1 MDGQYLPDD
10 EIDIDSLASS
20 EPPEYVPQMFSEGG
34 EVEPPVTEE
43 STALRNIRQRIVELE
58 KQKLAL
64 WAEKNQPEMLTANN
78 NELAGVLIR
87 MRGEDLRDRDNSSRP
102 LNDYYQT
109 LPTEENIFE
118 LRRQMPR
125 PESFNYPPLIEE
137 GRDTRELEKKFQDD
151 IFEGERDWEKQLDLP
166 YSGPYHRGGPYSQ
179 GGEVKERDIEYYT
192 KGGEASLD
200 SQTEAMNKYLLGEE
214 EDAMPM
220 AYATE
225 PTRPT
230 QTAKAMLKKVTMKS
244 GGGSKRPKEMSLEEG
259 DLSPAIPE
267 LGAPQ
272 TEQDKLVQIA
282 TARAQYDALERA
294 YQLKAQAAQKAGRGL
309 MRPTFNALAF
319 DKPTLEKRGPLMA
332 RTFSKGGEADK
343 KDPELTGINR
353 VSDFIAQRL
362 PASVFP
368 TSGRTFLETVQGKR
382 DPITEGNFSPEELA
396 VMKEMIALKGGD
408 AGDIQYSD
416 YHALAK
422 VMRAQGKIPA
432 STNPSLFSMS
442 DSLGNVQTTLGRFK
456 YGRDAEGN
464 LVVRDTYD
472 FNPPRVPNSMQEQ
485 RTAEYGAMGPYRL
498 VREYAGEKIPP
509 GRGREININLGKPVK
524 GAEGS
529 PAAKIFQSARDEYN
543 RQEKELL
550 RLDKP
555 TLEKM
560 ARPLARTFA
569 KGGEADALEGMQKK
583 ARENEM
589 YRASEKYLQSRGQIP
604 DIELER
610 MGLKDSAVFSSLNLP
625 IGSGTITINKDDID
639 RNSNSNI
646 GPALLAHEITHAADR
661 QMKQQA
667 IEQRGKGTKFA
678 EAYEKLMGSEG
689 RNRLEPARRA
699 DYEWTEGHR
708 FYRSTPGEIAAFGVG
723 AFSEPM
729 PKHMMPDRA
738 PLHVDPTAATEFQI
752 LLDLAQRDID
762 KGPKGLERVPT
773 FLRKFFK
780 YADGGPVYRAEG
792 SPASGER
799 LTPQQIEQL
808 AADQAALN
816 QYYAAKARPSTGMNR
831 KRGPI
836 SQQLD
841 SGEAYANMAK
851 GVTEFPYDL
860 LGAPRDISNM
870 IMTPFGYGV
879 KNPVMGSDWIKQ
891 QMTKRGI
898 RPEPPADPTSK
909 GFYTA
914 GELLS
919 NLTNP
924 AGVARKVGPV
934 VEKGVAAVGKE
945 AARQVERG
953 MFNEGPLRAITPQP
967 MYISRPPGGYFPTSR
982 GMGEKTAE
990 EINNTKLSELPE
1002 DFVSWLS
1009 KDDKQKG
1016 SFLGLGPKRE
1026 SLGDKYNRWKAETGS
1041 KDYTFG
1047 ILSGVDKSLQPVLKK
1062 ITEMESG
1069 EKRDALFQ
1077 MFNQK
1082 AKDFY
1087 SKQAGSVQDPL
1098 RADILSGR
1106 FKFDEK
1112 SQMGDVF
1119 PQVLVKQAAQGNSQA
1134 LRLLEK
1140 SYDDMIDIRATVPYR
1155 QGQPVPAASTLK
1167 SQIIESVRDNLDS
1180 IPDSQL
1186 LAYAGKKPLPGPDGV
1201 AKAAKEIRLKLK
1213 ENPSLFSTV
1222 LEPNIERTVFA
1233 RQSTTSDLNLAQY
1246 PNSGPASTKAMVNPQ
1261 GPALTKEQLDKMET
1275 LPRGYY
1281 LPEMEAAIDKSQP
1294 ILDANQY
1301 GNLKLLGLSTDK
1313 LLQEASKLSVKD
1325 LNSMGFTDFLKKAY
1339 TSTQEVA
1346 QIEKDLEK
1354 VKSLLQ
1360 QGKNPPS
1367 KAMLFGVKDFLPT
1380 VNDMRWVKVTDPDG
1394 VKSIAAGMNN
1404 SVGSYATSNTYGK
1417 LGRGRRALDSGE
1429 IEVYS
1434 LYDKNHIPQVTVEY
1448 ATNKA
1453 SVPEEFR
1460 GKIVQLT
1467 GNGPLTANAAPEKF
1481 SEELVDFVNKLKLS
1495 PNQMPIG
1502 ISKIL
1507 EKNFFKFDE
1516 GKFVRNEEEFSKFNE
1531 TKKELGLAKG
1541 GSVDKN
1547 MAFIKKHT

>member
-34 EVEPPVTEE
+34 EVEEE
-43 STALRNIRQRIVELE
+43 
-58 KQKLAL
+58 
-64 WAEKNQPEMLTANN
+64 
-78 NELAGVLIR
+78 
-87 MRGEDLRDRDNSSRP
+87 
-102 LNDYYQT
+102 
-109 LPTEENIFE
+109 
-118 LRRQMPR
+118 
-125 PESFNYPPLIEE
+125 
-137 GRDTRELEKKFQDD
+137 
-151 IFEGERDWEKQLDLP
+151 
-166 YSGPYHRGGPYSQ
+166 
-179 GGEVKERDIEYYT
+179 DIEYYA
-192 KGGEASLD
+192 KGGEASFD
-200 SQTEAMNKYLLGEE
+200 QSVETMNKYLLADE
-214 EDAMPM
+214 EDAMPT
-220 AYATE
+220 AYATTPYGVSE
-225 PTRPT
+225 RAAPEMSAK
-230 QTAKAMLKKVTMKS
+230 TAKLMLKQLSTK
-244 GGGSKRPKEMSLEEG
+244 GGGGGKSKRPKEMSLEAG

-272 TEQDKLVQIA
+272 TEQEKLVQIA

-319 DKPTLEKRGPLMA
+319 DKPTLEKPGPLMA
-332 RTFSKGGEADK
+332 RTFQAGGEADK

-416 YHALAK
+416 YHALEK
-422 VMRAQGKIPA
+422 VMRAQGKSPA

-589 YRASEKYLQSRGQIP
+589 YRASEKYLQSRGQMP
-604 DIELER
+604 DIEVGR
-610 MGLKDSAVFSSLNLP
+610 FMRDIDNAAFTALNLP
-625 IGSGTITINKDDID
+625 MGSGTILVNKDVIASDFNKD
-639 RNSNSNI
+639 I

-678 EAYEKLMGSEG
+678 EAFEKLYGPEG
-689 RNRLEPARRA
+689 RNRLEPAKRA
-699 DYEWTEGHR
+699 DYEWTQGNR
-708 FYRSTPGEIAAFGVG
+708 FYRSTPEEIAAHGVG
-723 AFSEPM
+723 AFSGPM
-729 PKHMMPDRA
+729 LQDRA

-762 KGPKGLERVPT
+762 KGPKGLERIPA
-773 FLRKFFK
+773 FARKFFK

-816 QYYAAKARPSTGMNR
+816 QYYAPKARPSTGMNR

-841 SGEAYANMAK
+841 SGEAYVNMAK

-860 LGAPRDISNM
+860 VGAPVDVATMLLR
-870 IMTPFGYGV
+870 PFGYSTE
-879 KNPVMGSDWIKQ
+879 KPVMGSDWIKA

-898 RPEPPADPTSK
+898 RPEPPADPTAK

-924 AGVARKVGPV
+924 AGVSRKVGPV

-953 MFNEGPLRAITPQP
+953 VFNEGPLRAITPQP

-982 GMGEKTAE
+982 GMGEKTVE
-990 EINNTKLSELPE
+990 EINNTKLSDLPE
-1002 DFVSWLS
+1002 NFVSWLNA
-1009 KDDKQKG
+1009 DDKQKA

-1062 ITEMESG
+1062 ITEMEPG

-1087 SKQAGSVQDPL
+1087 SKQAGSIQDPL
-1098 RADILSGR
+1098 RADILGGNI
-1106 FKFDEK
+1106 KFDMDSK
-1112 SQMGDVF
+1112 MGDVF
-1119 PQVLVKQAAQGNSQA
+1119 PKTLVKSAAQGDLQA

-1140 SYDDMIDIRATVPYR
+1140 SYDDMLGIKAVVPYR
-1155 QGQPVPAASTLK
+1155 RVPSRPDDIPPQNTLK
-1167 SQIIESVRDNLDS
+1167 RQIIESVRDNLDS

-1201 AKAAKEIRLKLK
+1201 AKAAKEVRLKLK
-1213 ENPSLFSTV
+1213 ENPNLFSTV

-1233 RQSTTSDLNLAQY
+1233 RESRYSDLDLAKY
-1246 PNSGPASTKAMVNPQ
+1246 PNLYGTTATEAMINPQ
-1261 GPALTKEQLDKMET
+1261 GPAFTKDQFEAMDA
-1275 LPRGYY
+1275 LPQGYF
-1281 LPEMEAAIDKSQP
+1281 LPELETAINKSQP
-1294 ILDANQY
+1294 MLDAQEY
-1301 GNLKLLGLSTDK
+1301 GNLKLLGLTTDK
-1313 LLQEASKLSVKD
+1313 LLQEANRLSAKD

-1339 TSTQEVA
+1339 KSSEEVA
-1346 QIEKDLEK
+1346 QLEKDLK
-1354 VKSLLQ
+1354 RVKPLLQ
-1360 QGKNPPS
+1360 QGKPPP
-1367 KAMLFGVKDFLPT
+1367 ANVMLFGVKDFLPT
-1380 VNDMRWVKVTDPDG
+1380 VNDMRWVKVTNPDG

-1404 SVGSYATSNTYGK
+1404 SVGSYATSETYGA
-1417 LGRGRRALDSGE
+1417 LGRGRRALDKGE
-1429 IEVYS
+1429 IEVYA
-1434 LYDKNHIPQVTVEY
+1434 LYDKNHVPHVTVEY
-1448 ATNKA
+1448 GTGKS
-1453 SVPEEFR
+1453 SVPEKQR
-1460 GKIVQLT
+1460 SQILQLT
-1467 GNGPLTANAAPEKF
+1467 GNGPLTVNESSSNYAEQIAALVNA
-1481 SEELVDFVNKLKLS
+1481 L
-1495 PNQMPIG
+1495 PIKDVTALPA
-1502 ISKIL
+1502 STQKIL
-1507 EKNFFKFDE
+1507 KNNFFEFKDNRV
-1516 GKFVRNEEEFSKFNE
+1516 VRNEEEF
-1531 TKKELGLAKG
+1531 TKNQEVRKELGLAKG

-1547 MAFIKKHT
+1547 TAFIKAHT